1 MSVRMAEEAKADTRE
16 AREQLIAEDS
26 VVATL
31 ITAGDPGA
39 ELAIPVPALNGGS
52 LARTP

>member
-1 MSVRMAEEAKADTRE
+1 MSVRMPEEAKADTRE

-26 VVATL
+26 VVAAL
-31 ITAGDPGA
+31 IMVGDPA
-39 ELAIPVPALNGGS
+39 AKLAIPVPALNGGS